1 MNFWNIFLVVR
12 KMFTAAS
19 LLNSQI
25 SPPTNG
31 HTDSLGYPQFPSAK
45 NTDKLTALLA
55 MMKKVEN
62 WGNSPREKSKKKY
75 KNEGYWKL

>member
-31 HTDSLGYPQFPSAK
+31 HTDSLGSPQLPSSI
-45 NTDKLTALLA
+45 NDNKLIALLA
-55 MMKKVEN
+55 MFEN
-62 WGNSPREKSKKKY
+62 DAEMNNFPREKSKKIQT
-75 KNEGYWKL
+75 N